1 MGSNAH
7 AAHGDKR
14 TEVRRERYNDLAN
27 KNVDE
32 LQQMARER
40 GVTNASE
47 LKKDDLLD
55 ILTKQ

>member
-7 AAHGDKR
+7 AAHNDKR
-14 TEVRRERYNDLAN
+14 SEGRRKQYGDLAS

-32 LQQMARER
+32 LQQMARQR

-55 ILTKQ
+55 ILTSQ